1 MKAAKIALAF
11 LVILFSVVST
21 VIPSNNSAYA
31 AELNSSSVVAD
42 GEYSVGYTILHATN
56 NEASMADQYYTKPGK
71 LIIKDGQAKVQVE
84 YSNYI
89 TEFKVN
95 GTPTTK
101 LSEAGGKI
109 TAEFPVADLD
119 GLTEAEIHVEVP
131 AISYDHWYTV
141 RFDFDTDSLPVQ
153 TPSEEAE
160 EPTTTPETSGE
171 EAEEPATTPETP
183 GEEAEEPATTPET
196 PGEEAEEPATT
207 PETPSE
213 EAEEPVT
220 TPETPSEEAEEPVT
234 TPETPS
240 EEAGEETP
248 AQPQDEIVYEDGEY
262 DVDYTVLHGT
272 AEEKSIAD
280 NYFTKPSKVI
290 VKDGIATVQ
299 TEYSSLI
306 TEFTVEGKA
315 PEIIS
320 NDGTK
325 TVAEFSVASLNGI
338 TEAQI
343 HVEIPAINYDHWYTV
358 RFDFNTDNLP
368 VVEEKE
374 PLADGHYTIDY
385 QVWKEKT
392 DEASSMGNY
401 LSKPAELIVENGKSY
416 IQLNLSSSNFVTG
429 FKTEINGQYVDAEV
443 ISQDDEAK
451 TKVLRFEVE
460 NLSDNTN
467 IQLAMSYG
475 MNHVVRMVFD
485 EASVA
490 VKEQEET
497 PEPTPG
503 EGEEEPLADGHYT
516 IDYKVWK
523 ENADEASSMGNYL
536 SKPAK
541 LIVENGK
548 SYIQLNLS
556 SSNFVTGFKTEVNGQ
571 YVDAEVISQDDEA
584 KTKVLRFE
592 VENLNDTT
600 NIQLAMSYGMN
611 HVVRMVFDEST
622 ITVSEPEETPEPTP
636 GEGEEEPLAD
646 GLYTIDYLVWKEN
659 ADEASSMGNYLSK
672 PAKLI
677 VENGK
682 SYIQLNLS
690 SSNFVTGFKTEVNG
704 QYVDADV
711 ISQDAAANTKVL
723 RFEVENVND
732 VKNIQLAM
740 SYGMNHIVRMV
751 FDEGSIAVDVPE
763 ENPGTTPGEGEGEN
777 PGTTPGEGEG
787 ENPGT
792 TPGEGEGEN
801 PGTTPGEGEGENP
814 GTTPDEEQGANSE
827 FVDGK
832 YDLQYSIL
840 HALQNEKSMADQY
853 FTKPGKVTLK
863 NGNATVQVEFSDY
876 ITEFKLNGKDAK
888 IVSQSA
894 GKTIVEFAVA
904 DLSGLTTAEI
914 HVEVPAIGYDHWY
927 TVRFDYDTSNLPTKS
942 GGNDNT
948 GGGNEE
954 ENGSENEEE
963 EKPAEETPGN
973 VDEDT
978 NDQDDKGEN
987 AVLKNGEYTVD
998 YSVLHASKNE
1008 KSMADSYFV
1017 KPGKLIVK
1025 DGKVVAR
1032 LTIKTDFITEFL
1044 VGSKAV
1050 KVISES
1056 GDSKVVEFPVADLAS
1071 PTVGNIHVVIPE
1083 LNYDHWYEIR
1093 FLFDVSDLPV
1103 AGIENDFDQINPEDT
1118 NTTTPDET
1126 TNNNSEDNLEYNRDG
1141 DTNSEQT
1148 NSSAE
1153 ASGKVVNAKTAD
1165 TAQIGLYLLLLLS
1178 SIAVL
1183 IRKYRTRTL

>member
-11 LVILFSVVST
+11 LVILFSIVST
-21 VIPSNNSAYA
+21 VIPSDNSAYA

-95 GTPTTK
+95 GTSTTK
-101 LSEAGGKI
+101 LSEDGGKI

-119 GLTEAEIHVEVP
+119 GLTSAEIHVEVP

-141 RFDFDTDSLPVQ
+141 RFDFDTASLPVQ
-153 TPSEEAE
+153 T
-160 EPTTTPETSGE
+160 TPEAPSE

-183 GEEAEEPATTPET
+183 GEEAEEPVTTPET
-196 PGEEAEEPATT
+196 PGEEAEEP
-207 PETPSE
+207 
-213 EAEEPVT
+213 VT
-220 TPETPSEEAEEPVT
+220 TPEN
-234 TPETPS
+234 PS

-248 AQPQDEIVYEDGEY
+248 AEPQDEIVYEDGEY

-290 VKDGIATVQ
+290 VKDGNVTVQ

-315 PEIIS
+315 PKIIS

-325 TVAEFSVASLNGI
+325 TVAEFSVASINGI
-338 TEAQI
+338 TDAQI
-343 HVEIPAINYDHWYTV
+343 HVEIPTINYDHWYTV

-368 VVEEKE
+368 VVEE
-374 PLADGHYTIDY
+374 
-385 QVWKEKT
+385 
-392 DEASSMGNY
+392 
-401 LSKPAELIVENGKSY
+401 
-416 IQLNLSSSNFVTG
+416 
-429 FKTEINGQYVDAEV
+429 
-443 ISQDDEAK
+443 
-451 TKVLRFEVE
+451 
-460 NLSDNTN
+460 
-467 IQLAMSYG
+467 
-475 MNHVVRMVFD
+475 
-485 EASVA
+485 
-490 VKEQEET
+490 
-497 PEPTPG
+497 
-503 EGEEEPLADGHYT
+503 EEPLADGLYT
-516 IDYKVWK
+516 IDYQVWK

-592 VENLNDTT
+592 VENLSDIT

-611 HVVRMVFDEST
+611 HVVRMVFDENT
-622 ITVSEPEETPEPTP
+622 ITVSEPEEIPEPTP

-646 GLYTIDYLVWKEN
+646 GLYTIDYQVWKEN

-704 QYVDADV
+704 QYVDAEV
-711 ISQDAAANTKVL
+711 ISQDDEAKTKVL
-723 RFEVENVND
+723 RFEVENLSD
-732 VKNIQLAM
+732 ITNIQLAM
-740 SYGMNHIVRMV
+740 SYGMNHVVRMV
-751 FDEGSIAVDVPE
+751 FDEGSISVEEPE

-801 PGTTPGEGEGENP
+801 PGTTPGE
-814 GTTPDEEQGANSE
+814 EQGANSE
-827 FVDGK
+827 FVDGE

-876 ITEFKLNGKDAK
+876 ITEFKINGKDAK

-894 GKTIVEFAVA
+894 GKTIVEFSVA
-904 DLSGLTTAEI
+904 DLTGLTSAEI

-942 GGNDNT
+942 GGNGNT

-954 ENGSENEEE
+954 ENGSENEGE
-963 EKPAEETPGN
+963 EKPGEETPGN
-973 VDEDT
+973 GDEDT

-987 AVLKNGEYTVD
+987 AVLKDGEYTVD

-1126 TNNNSEDNLEYNRDG
+1126 TNNNSDDNLEYNRDG

-1148 NSSAE
+1148 NGSTE
-1153 ASGKVVNAKTAD
+1153 TSGKVVNAKTAD
-1165 TAQIGLYLLLLLS
+1165 TAQIGIYLLLLLS

>member
-11 LVILFSVVST
+11 LVILFSIVST
-21 VIPSNNSAYA
+21 VIPSDNSAYA

-89 TEFKVN
+89 TDFKVN
-95 GTPTTK
+95 GTSTTK
-101 LSEAGGKI
+101 LSEDGGKI

-119 GLTEAEIHVEVP
+119 GLTSAEIHVEVP

-141 RFDFDTDSLPVQ
+141 RFDFDTASLPVQ
-153 TPSEEAE
+153 T
-160 EPTTTPETSGE
+160 TPEAPSE
-171 EAEEPATTPETP
+171 EAEEPATTPETPGEEAEEPVTTPETPGEEAEEPVTTPETPGEEAEEPVTTPENP

-196 PGEEAEEPATT
+196 PGEEAEEPVTT
-207 PETPSE
+207 PETPGE

-220 TPETPSEEAEEPVT
+220 TPEN
-234 TPETPS
+234 PS

-248 AQPQDEIVYEDGEY
+248 AEPQDEIVYEDGEY

-290 VKDGIATVQ
+290 VKDGNVTVQ

-315 PEIIS
+315 PKIIS

-325 TVAEFSVASLNGI
+325 TVAEFSVASINGI
-338 TEAQI
+338 TDAQI
-343 HVEIPAINYDHWYTV
+343 HVEIPTINYDHWYTV

-374 PLADGHYTIDY
+374 PLADGLYTIDY
-385 QVWKEKT
+385 Q
-392 DEASSMGNY
+392 
-401 LSKPAELIVENGKSY
+401 
-416 IQLNLSSSNFVTG
+416 
-429 FKTEINGQYVDAEV
+429 
-443 ISQDDEAK
+443 
-451 TKVLRFEVE
+451 
-460 NLSDNTN
+460 
-467 IQLAMSYG
+467 
-475 MNHVVRMVFD
+475 
-485 EASVA
+485 
-490 VKEQEET
+490 
-497 PEPTPG
+497 
-503 EGEEEPLADGHYT
+503 
-516 IDYKVWK
+516 VWK

-592 VENLNDTT
+592 VENLSDIT

-611 HVVRMVFDEST
+611 HVVRMVFDENT
-622 ITVSEPEETPEPTP
+622 ITVSEPEEIPEPTP

-646 GLYTIDYLVWKEN
+646 GLYTIDYQVWKEN

-682 SYIQLNLS
+682 SYLQLNLS

-723 RFEVENVND
+723 RFEVENLSD
-732 VKNIQLAM
+732 ITNIQLAM
-740 SYGMNHIVRMV
+740 SYGMNHVVRMV
-751 FDEGSIAVDVPE
+751 FDEGSISVEEPE

-814 GTTPDEEQGANSE
+814 GTTPGEEQGANSE
-827 FVDGK
+827 FVDGE

-876 ITEFKLNGKDAK
+876 ITEFKINGKDAK

-894 GKTIVEFAVA
+894 GKTIVEFSVA
-904 DLSGLTTAEI
+904 DLTGLTSAEI

-942 GGNDNT
+942 GGNGNT

-954 ENGSENEEE
+954 ENGSENEGE
-963 EKPAEETPGN
+963 EKPGEETPGN
-973 VDEDT
+973 GDEDT

-987 AVLKNGEYTVD
+987 AVLKDGEYTVD

-1126 TNNNSEDNLEYNRDG
+1126 TNNNSDDNLEYNRDG

-1148 NSSAE
+1148 NGSTE
-1153 ASGKVVNAKTAD
+1153 TSGKVVNAKTAD
-1165 TAQIGLYLLLLLS
+1165 TAQIGIYLLLLLS

>member
-11 LVILFSVVST
+11 LVILFSIVST
-21 VIPSNNSAYA
+21 VIPSDNSAYA

-42 GEYSVGYTILHATN
+42 GEYNVGYTILHATN

-95 GTPTTK
+95 GTSTTK
-101 LSEAGGKI
+101 LSEDGGKI

-119 GLTEAEIHVEVP
+119 GLTSAEIHVEVP

-141 RFDFDTDSLPVQ
+141 RFDFDTASLPVQ
-153 TPSEEAE
+153 T
-160 EPTTTPETSGE
+160 TPEN
-171 EAEEPATTPETP
+171 P
-183 GEEAEEPATTPET
+183 G
-196 PGEEAEEPATT
+196 
-207 PETPSE
+207 
-213 EAEEPVT
+213 
-220 TPETPSEEAEEPVT
+220 
-234 TPETPS
+234 

-248 AQPQDEIVYEDGEY
+248 AEPQDEIVYEDGEY

-290 VKDGIATVQ
+290 VKDGNITIQ

-315 PEIIS
+315 PKIIS

-325 TVAEFSVASLNGI
+325 TVAEFSVASINGI
-338 TEAQI
+338 TDAQI
-343 HVEIPAINYDHWYTV
+343 HVEIPTINYDHWYTV

-374 PLADGHYTIDY
+374 PLADGLYTIDY
-385 QVWKEKT
+385 Q
-392 DEASSMGNY
+392 
-401 LSKPAELIVENGKSY
+401 
-416 IQLNLSSSNFVTG
+416 
-429 FKTEINGQYVDAEV
+429 
-443 ISQDDEAK
+443 
-451 TKVLRFEVE
+451 
-460 NLSDNTN
+460 
-467 IQLAMSYG
+467 
-475 MNHVVRMVFD
+475 
-485 EASVA
+485 
-490 VKEQEET
+490 
-497 PEPTPG
+497 
-503 EGEEEPLADGHYT
+503 
-516 IDYKVWK
+516 VWK

-592 VENLNDTT
+592 VENLSDIT

-611 HVVRMVFDEST
+611 HVVRMVFDENT
-622 ITVSEPEETPEPTP
+622 ITVSEPAETPEPTP

-646 GLYTIDYLVWKEN
+646 GLYTIDYQVWKEN

-723 RFEVENVND
+723 RFEVENLND
-732 VKNIQLAM
+732 ITNIQLAM
-740 SYGMNHIVRMV
+740 SYGMNHVVRMV
-751 FDEGSIAVDVPE
+751 FDEGSISVEEPE

-792 TPGEGEGEN
+792 TPGE
-801 PGTTPGEGEGENP
+801 
-814 GTTPDEEQGANSE
+814 EQGANSE
-827 FVDGK
+827 FVDGE

-863 NGNATVQVEFSDY
+863 NGNATVQVEYSDY
-876 ITEFKLNGKDAK
+876 ITEFKINGKDAK

-894 GKTIVEFAVA
+894 GKTIVEFSVA
-904 DLSGLTTAEI
+904 DLTGLTSAEI

-973 VDEDT
+973 GDEGT

-987 AVLKNGEYTVD
+987 AVLKDGEYTVD

-1008 KSMADSYFV
+1008 NSMADSYFV

-1126 TNNNSEDNLEYNRDG
+1126 TNNNSDDNLEYNRDG

-1148 NSSAE
+1148 NGSTE
-1153 ASGKVVNAKTAD
+1153 TSGKVVNAKTAD
-1165 TAQIGLYLLLLLS
+1165 TAQIGIYLLLLLS

-1183 IRKYRTRTL
+1183 IRKYRSRTL

>member
-1 MKAAKIALAF
+1 MKATKIALAF
-11 LVILFSVVST
+11 LVMLFSVVST
-21 VIPSNNSAYA
+21 VIPSGNSAYA

-42 GEYSVGYTILHATN
+42 GEYSVGYTILHATS

-95 GTPTTK
+95 GTPTTQ
-101 LSEAGGKI
+101 LSEDGGKI

-119 GLTEAEIHVEVP
+119 GLTSAEIHVEVP

-141 RFDFDTDSLPVQ
+141 RFDFDTASLPVQ
-153 TPSEEAE
+153 TTPGEETE
-160 EPTTTPETSGE
+160 EPATTPETPGE

-207 PETPSE
+207 PEN
-213 EAEEPVT
+213 
-220 TPETPSEEAEEPVT
+220 
-234 TPETPS
+234 PS

-248 AQPQDEIVYEDGEY
+248 AEPQDEIVYEDGEY

-290 VKDGIATVQ
+290 VKDGNITVQ

-315 PEIIS
+315 PKIIS

-325 TVAEFSVASLNGI
+325 TVAEFSVASINGI
-338 TEAQI
+338 TDAQI
-343 HVEIPAINYDHWYTV
+343 HVEIPTINYDHWYTV

-374 PLADGHYTIDY
+374 PLADGLYTIDY
-385 QVWKEKT
+385 Q
-392 DEASSMGNY
+392 
-401 LSKPAELIVENGKSY
+401 
-416 IQLNLSSSNFVTG
+416 
-429 FKTEINGQYVDAEV
+429 
-443 ISQDDEAK
+443 
-451 TKVLRFEVE
+451 
-460 NLSDNTN
+460 
-467 IQLAMSYG
+467 
-475 MNHVVRMVFD
+475 
-485 EASVA
+485 
-490 VKEQEET
+490 
-497 PEPTPG
+497 
-503 EGEEEPLADGHYT
+503 
-516 IDYKVWK
+516 VWK

-556 SSNFVTGFKTEVNGQ
+556 SSNFVTGFKTEVNEQ

-592 VENLNDTT
+592 VENLSDIT

-611 HVVRMVFDEST
+611 HVVRMVFDENT
-622 ITVSEPEETPEPTP
+622 ITVSEPEETPEPAP

-646 GLYTIDYLVWKEN
+646 GLYTIDYQVWKEN

-723 RFEVENVND
+723 RFEVENLSD
-732 VKNIQLAM
+732 ITNIQLAM
-740 SYGMNHIVRMV
+740 SYGMNHVVRMV
-751 FDEGSIAVDVPE
+751 FDEGSISVEEPE
-763 ENPGTTPGEGEGEN
+763 ENPGTTPGDGEGEN

-801 PGTTPGEGEGENP
+801 PGTTPGE
-814 GTTPDEEQGANSE
+814 EQGANSE
-827 FVDGK
+827 FVDGE

-863 NGNATVQVEFSDY
+863 NGNATVQVEYSDY
-876 ITEFKLNGKDAK
+876 ITEFKINGKDAK

-894 GKTIVEFAVA
+894 GKTIVEFSVA
-904 DLSGLTTAEI
+904 DLTGLTSAEI

-973 VDEDT
+973 VEEDT

-987 AVLKNGEYTVD
+987 AVLKDGEYTVD

-1025 DGKVVAR
+1025 DDKVVAR

-1126 TNNNSEDNLEYNRDG
+1126 TNNNSDDNLEYNRDG

-1148 NSSAE
+1148 NGSTE
-1153 ASGKVVNAKTAD
+1153 TSGKVVNAKTAD
-1165 TAQIGLYLLLLLS
+1165 TAQIGIYLLLLLS

-1183 IRKYRTRTL
+1183 IRKYRSRTL

>member
-11 LVILFSVVST
+11 LVMLFSVVST
-21 VIPSNNSAYA
+21 VIPSGNSAYA

-42 GEYSVGYTILHATN
+42 GEYSVGYTILHATS

-95 GTPTTK
+95 GTPTTQ
-101 LSEAGGKI
+101 LSEDGGKI

-119 GLTEAEIHVEVP
+119 GLTSAEIHVEVP

-141 RFDFDTDSLPVQ
+141 RFDFDTASLPVQ
-153 TPSEEAE
+153 TTPGEETE
-160 EPTTTPETSGE
+160 EPATTPEAPGE
-171 EAEEPATTPETP
+171 ETEEPATTPETP

-196 PGEEAEEPATT
+196 PGEEAEEP
-207 PETPSE
+207 
-213 EAEEPVT
+213 VT
-220 TPETPSEEAEEPVT
+220 TPETPGEEAEEGAT
-234 TPETPS
+234 TPENPS

-248 AQPQDEIVYEDGEY
+248 AEPQDEIVYEDGEY

-290 VKDGIATVQ
+290 VKDGNITVQ

-315 PEIIS
+315 PKIIS

-325 TVAEFSVASLNGI
+325 TVAEFSVASINGI
-338 TEAQI
+338 TDAQI
-343 HVEIPAINYDHWYTV
+343 HVEIPTINYDHWYTV

-374 PLADGHYTIDY
+374 PLADGLYTIDY
-385 QVWKEKT
+385 Q
-392 DEASSMGNY
+392 
-401 LSKPAELIVENGKSY
+401 
-416 IQLNLSSSNFVTG
+416 
-429 FKTEINGQYVDAEV
+429 
-443 ISQDDEAK
+443 
-451 TKVLRFEVE
+451 
-460 NLSDNTN
+460 
-467 IQLAMSYG
+467 
-475 MNHVVRMVFD
+475 
-485 EASVA
+485 
-490 VKEQEET
+490 
-497 PEPTPG
+497 
-503 EGEEEPLADGHYT
+503 
-516 IDYKVWK
+516 VWK

-592 VENLNDTT
+592 VENLSDIT

-611 HVVRMVFDEST
+611 HVVRMVFDENT

-646 GLYTIDYLVWKEN
+646 GLYTIDYQVWKEN

-723 RFEVENVND
+723 RFEVENLSD
-732 VKNIQLAM
+732 ITNIQLAM
-740 SYGMNHIVRMV
+740 SYGMNHVVRMV
-751 FDEGSIAVDVPE
+751 FDEGSISVEEPE

-792 TPGEGEGEN
+792 TPGE
-801 PGTTPGEGEGENP
+801 
-814 GTTPDEEQGANSE
+814 EQGANSE
-827 FVDGK
+827 FVDGE

-863 NGNATVQVEFSDY
+863 NGNATVQVEYSDY
-876 ITEFKLNGKDAK
+876 ITEFKINGKDAK

-894 GKTIVEFAVA
+894 GKTIVEFSVA
-904 DLSGLTTAEI
+904 DLTGLTSAEI

-954 ENGSENEEE
+954 ENGSENEQE

-973 VDEDT
+973 VEEDT

-987 AVLKNGEYTVD
+987 AVLKDGEYTVD

-1044 VGSKAV
+1044 VGSKVV
-1050 KVISES
+1050 KVISQS

-1126 TNNNSEDNLEYNRDG
+1126 TNNNSDDNLEYNRDG

-1148 NSSAE
+1148 NGSTE
-1153 ASGKVVNAKTAD
+1153 TSGKVVNAKTAD
-1165 TAQIGLYLLLLLS
+1165 TAQIGIYLLLLLS

>member
-11 LVILFSVVST
+11 LVILFSIVST
-21 VIPSNNSAYA
+21 VIPSDNSAYA

-89 TEFKVN
+89 TDFKVN
-95 GTPTTK
+95 GTSTTK
-101 LSEAGGKI
+101 LSEDGGKI

-119 GLTEAEIHVEVP
+119 GLTSAEIHVEVP

-141 RFDFDTDSLPVQ
+141 RFDFDTASLPVQ
-153 TPSEEAE
+153 T
-160 EPTTTPETSGE
+160 TPETPSE

-183 GEEAEEPATTPET
+183 GEEAEEPVTTPET
-196 PGEEAEEPATT
+196 PGEEAEEPVTT
-207 PETPSE
+207 PETPGE

-220 TPETPSEEAEEPVT
+220 TPEN
-234 TPETPS
+234 PS

-248 AQPQDEIVYEDGEY
+248 AEPQDEIVYEDGEY

-290 VKDGIATVQ
+290 VKDGNVTVQ

-315 PEIIS
+315 PKIIS

-325 TVAEFSVASLNGI
+325 TVAEFSVASINGI
-338 TEAQI
+338 TDAQI
-343 HVEIPAINYDHWYTV
+343 HVEIPTINYDHWYTV

-374 PLADGHYTIDY
+374 PLADGLYTIDY
-385 QVWKEKT
+385 Q
-392 DEASSMGNY
+392 
-401 LSKPAELIVENGKSY
+401 
-416 IQLNLSSSNFVTG
+416 
-429 FKTEINGQYVDAEV
+429 
-443 ISQDDEAK
+443 
-451 TKVLRFEVE
+451 
-460 NLSDNTN
+460 
-467 IQLAMSYG
+467 
-475 MNHVVRMVFD
+475 
-485 EASVA
+485 
-490 VKEQEET
+490 
-497 PEPTPG
+497 
-503 EGEEEPLADGHYT
+503 
-516 IDYKVWK
+516 VWK

-592 VENLNDTT
+592 VENLSDIT

-611 HVVRMVFDEST
+611 HVVRMVFDENT
-622 ITVSEPEETPEPTP
+622 ITVSEPEEIPEPAP

-646 GLYTIDYLVWKEN
+646 GLYTIDYQVWKEN

-704 QYVDADV
+704 QYVDAEV
-711 ISQDAAANTKVL
+711 ISQDDEAKTKVL
-723 RFEVENVND
+723 RFEVENLSD
-732 VKNIQLAM
+732 ITNIQLAM
-740 SYGMNHIVRMV
+740 SYGMNHVVRMV
-751 FDEGSIAVDVPE
+751 FDEGSISVEEPE

-814 GTTPDEEQGANSE
+814 GTTPGEEQGANSE
-827 FVDGK
+827 FVDGE

-840 HALQNEKSMADQY
+840 HVLQNEKSMADQY

-863 NGNATVQVEFSDY
+863 NGNATVQVEYSDY
-876 ITEFKLNGKDAK
+876 ITEFKINGKDAK

-894 GKTIVEFAVA
+894 GKTIVEFSVA
-904 DLSGLTTAEI
+904 DLTGLTSAEI

-942 GGNDNT
+942 GGNGNT

-954 ENGSENEEE
+954 ENGSENEGE
-963 EKPAEETPGN
+963 EKPGEETPGN
-973 VDEDT
+973 GDEDT

-987 AVLKNGEYTVD
+987 AVLKDGEYTVD

-1126 TNNNSEDNLEYNRDG
+1126 TNNNSDDNLEYNRDG

-1148 NSSAE
+1148 NGSTE
-1153 ASGKVVNAKTAD
+1153 TSGKVVNAKTAD
-1165 TAQIGLYLLLLLS
+1165 TAQIGIYLLLLLS